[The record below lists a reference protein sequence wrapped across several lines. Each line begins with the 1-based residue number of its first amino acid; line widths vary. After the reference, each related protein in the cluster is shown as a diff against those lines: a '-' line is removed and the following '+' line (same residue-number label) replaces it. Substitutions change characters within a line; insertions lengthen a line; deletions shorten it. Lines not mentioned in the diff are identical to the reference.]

1 MRAMILCAG
10 RGERMRPLTDQTPKP
25 LLMVDDKPL
34 VQYHVERL
42 VEAGVTD
49 IVINHAWLG
58 EKIESFLG
66 DGSRFGA
73 AIQYSTE
80 NEALET
86 AGGIIKALPL
96 LGGQPFLVVNGDV
109 WCDYP
114 FAGLVNCSPVG
125 AHLLLVPNPAHH
137 PDGDFALVENQQ
149 VSLQGDKKYTYAGV
163 SVLNPVLF
171 RGLETGKRPLAPL
184 LREAISAKQVSGE
197 LYQGDWVDVGTPERL
212 AALDERV
219 RKQV

>member
-25 LLMVDDKPL
+25 LLMVADKPL

-42 VEAGVTD
+42 VEAGIKD

-73 AIQYSTE
+73 AIQYSAE
-80 NEALET
+80 SEALET

-96 LGGQPFLVVNGDV
+96 LGDQPFLVVNGDV

-114 FAGLVNCSPVG
+114 FVDLVGCSPTG

-137 PDGDFALVENQQ
+137 PNGDFVLVNAQQ
-149 VSLQGDKKYTYAGV
+149 VSLESGKKYTYAGI

-171 RGLETGKRPLAPL
+171 KDVEVGKRPLAPL
-184 LREAISAKQVSGE
+184 LREAINAHQVSGE
-197 LYQGDWVDVGTPERL
+197 LYHGDWVDVGTPQRL

-219 RKQV
+219 RRQV